1 MWIFRLKDQ
10 DSIIKMKPKIGLALS
25 GGGARGFAH
34 IGILKGLEAAGIDI
48 DFIAGA
54 SMGGVIGA
62 CYAAGLTARQL
73 EDRILDLSRMR
84 ELMKLI
90 DLAPHRRG
98 LLEGNKVRAYLA
110 DLLDEDCTFESL
122 RIPLSVTAVD
132 LLQGKEVVLNHG
144 PLLPAI
150 MSTIA
155 IPGLFAPTILGPYRL
170 VDGGVLNNLPFDH
183 VRAMGADIV
192 IAVDVQLDPQ
202 YELPWQDLPEKPH
215 WPIRLPDFFLD
226 FYRAELIMIS
236 AINQM
241 RLQNCP
247 PDMLIRP
254 PIPPDITMFLGFP
267 YAKEI
272 ITAGE
277 QAIESA
283 LPRILE
289 IIELHAHY
297 AEPGAVEGLF
307 PGK

>member
-1 MWIFRLKDQ
+1 M
-10 DSIIKMKPKIGLALS
+10 SYYMKPKIGLALS

-34 IGILKGLEAAGIDI
+34 VGVLKGLESAGIAI
-48 DFIAGA
+48 DFIGGA
-54 SMGGVIGA
+54 SMGGLIGA
-62 CYAAGLTARQL
+62 CYAVGLSASQL
-73 EDRILDLSRMR
+73 EERVLELSQIR

-98 LLEGNKVRAYLA
+98 LLEGNKVRAYLSH
-110 DLLDEDCTFESL
+110 LIDENCTFESL

-144 PLLPAI
+144 LLLPAI

-155 IPGLFAPTILGPYRL
+155 IPGLFPPHILGPYRL

-183 VRAMGADIV
+183 VRSMGADIV
-192 IAVDVQLDPQ
+192 IAVDVQLDPH

-215 WPIRLPDFFLD
+215 WPIRMPDFFLD

-236 AINQM
+236 AINRM
-241 RLQNCP
+241 RLQTCP

-267 YAKEI
+267 HGKQI
-272 ITAGE
+272 IEAGE
-277 QAIESA
+277 QAIQGA
-283 LPRILE
+283 LPRITE
-289 IIELHAHY
+289 MIQLHGQSTDEH
-297 AEPGAVEGLF
+297 PFNGMIS
-307 PGK
+307 

>member
-1 MWIFRLKDQ
+1 MWIFRFKDQ

-34 IGILKGLEAAGIDI
+34 IGILKGLEAAGIGI

-62 CYAAGLTARQL
+62 CYATGLTARQL

-110 DLLDEDCTFESL
+110 DVLNEDSTFESL
-122 RIPLSVTAVD
+122 PIPLSVTAVD

-155 IPGLFAPTILGPYRL
+155 IPGLFAPTIMGSYRL

-241 RLQNCP
+241 RLLNCP

-267 YAKEI
+267 YGKEI
-272 ITAGE
+272 IAAGE
-277 QAIESA
+277 QAIEGA

-289 IIELHAHY
+289 IIELHSHHAG
-297 AEPGAVEGLF
+297 PGVVKSLL